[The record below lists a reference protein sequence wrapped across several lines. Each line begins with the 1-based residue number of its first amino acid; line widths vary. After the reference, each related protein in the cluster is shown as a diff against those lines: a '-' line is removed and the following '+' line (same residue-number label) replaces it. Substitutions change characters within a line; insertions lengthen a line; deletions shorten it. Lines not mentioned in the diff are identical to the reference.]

1 MEIRGAFRSALFSVL
16 MCASSLPGQDLLLT
30 VQKLADSVGFYEAD
44 TGKPIAH
51 VHVGVK
57 PHEFNVSSDRRWLFV
72 TMYGLDTYT
81 QTEAGGNTIVV
92 IDLKTRKMVGEV
104 STGEYRRPHGIERG
118 KSGLFYISTEIPA
131 AVHVFDG
138 GKRRILHSIPITGKQ
153 PHMLVVS
160 EDETMAWTADSGSGT
175 VSIVSLTEKKQ
186 VGQIQTGGVPMGF
199 ALSKD
204 EKRLF
209 LAGRSDNKVTEID
222 TATRKVVRR
231 LDVPGQPARLLLT
244 PGDTFL
250 LASLIGSGELA
261 VIDPAQWKE
270 VKRVKVG
277 GRCEGMMLSPDGESV
292 YVSAQADN
300 RIHRFHLPDFTLD
313 LTIPTAAKPDPILIL
328 PAKAGK

>member
-1 MEIRGAFRSALFSVL
+1 MEIRGAFRSALFAVL
-16 MCASSLPGQDLLLT
+16 LSASSLWGQDLLLT

-44 TGKPIAH
+44 SGKPVAH

-57 PHEFNVSSDRRWLFV
+57 PHEFNVSADRRWLFV

-81 QTEAGGNTIVV
+81 QTEAGGNTIAI
-92 IDLKTRKMVGEV
+92 IDLKTRKVVGEV

-118 KSGLFYISTEIPA
+118 KSGLFYVSTEIPA

-160 EDETMAWTADSGSGT
+160 EDETTAWTADSGSGT

-186 VGQIQTGGVPMGF
+186 VGQIQAGGVPMGL

-209 LAGRSDNKVTEID
+209 LAGRSDNKVTEIIR
-222 TATRKVVRR
+222 TRKIVRQ

-244 PGDTFL
+244 RGDTFL
-250 LASLIGSGELA
+250 LASLIGSGELS
-261 VIDPAQWKE
+261 VIDPGQWKE

-313 LTIPTAAKPDPILIL
+313 LTIPTAASDPILIL